1 MIKKI
6 FAFAMLIVM
15 LNFTTALAAQSIADY
30 SNNIGS
36 SFADNLNGKK
46 NSSSVVDTQNLLT
59 ADEISALTQ
68 KILRVEQ
75 KHQVKIGIEFL
86 NNTHGQSLDNAA
98 NSLLDKNFSGAQNG
112 GILLLVVMDTRK
124 WKISTDSTM
133 RQRIPDAQTA
143 AIANNFV
150 SYLSDGYYYDACNRY
165 INDVDKYL
173 TYYETNGTPYDP
185 SSEFDPLALMIA
197 IFLAIIGAVMFR
209 SMLIGSMSNVHTALS
224 AMDYLKRETVKLT
237 EKKDTYLFT
246 NVTRRRKSKGR
257 SSSSSGGG
265 GGGSHGGSSG
275 SF

>member
-1 MIKKI
+1 MIKKF

-30 SNNIGS
+30 SDNIES
-36 SFADNLNGKK
+36 SFADNINGKK
-46 NSSSVVDTQNLLT
+46 NSASVVDTQNLLT
-59 ADEISALTQ
+59 ADEINRLTQ
-68 KILRVEQ
+68 KIQQVEQ

-86 NNTHGQSLDNAA
+86 KNTHGQSLDNAA

-165 INDVDKYL
+165 IDDVDKYL

-246 NVTRRRKSKGR
+246 NVTRRRKSR